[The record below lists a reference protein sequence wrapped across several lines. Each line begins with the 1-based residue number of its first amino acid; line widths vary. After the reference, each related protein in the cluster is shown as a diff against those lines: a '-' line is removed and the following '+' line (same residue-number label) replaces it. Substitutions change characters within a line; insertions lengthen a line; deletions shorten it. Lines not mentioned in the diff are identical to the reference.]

1 METLLES
8 LRERKSVGGAA
19 AVARDAVQ
27 EAPRAA
33 AAVSRP
39 NDLFASDGRRL
50 FENIPAN
57 RKEQILEVFGEL
69 NTGSLHAIGYAEY
82 LKTLIRPLGNA
93 GLQAGAMK
101 AITID
106 YLSVSAPPWW

>member
-1 METLLES
+1 MNLWTSHLSSNRFFPILHLTNVVLVEDPAMETLLES

-19 AVARDAVQ
+19 AVAWDAVQ

-57 RKEQILEVFGEL
+57 RKEQIL
-69 NTGSLHAIGYAEY
+69 
-82 LKTLIRPLGNA
+82 
-93 GLQAGAMK
+93 
-101 AITID
+101 
-106 YLSVSAPPWW
+106 

>member
-19 AVARDAVQ
+19 AVAWDAVQ

-33 AAVSRP
+33 AAVSRPVFRP

-57 RKEQILEVFGEL
+57 RKEQIL
-69 NTGSLHAIGYAEY
+69 
-82 LKTLIRPLGNA
+82 
-93 GLQAGAMK
+93 
-101 AITID
+101 
-106 YLSVSAPPWW
+106 